1 MNKTQLIEAIAQDTT
16 LTKAEATRALNAM
29 TDAITVALV
38 EGDTVQL
45 TGFGCFLVRER
56 VARTG
61 RNPQTGEAIQIAA
74 SKVVAFKAGKVLKEK
89 VNK

>member
-1 MNKTQLIEAIAQDTT
+1 MNKTQLIEAIAQEAT
-16 LTKAEATRALNAM
+16 LTKAEATGALNAM
-29 TDAITVALV
+29 TDAITSVLV

-45 TGFGCFLVRER
+45 TGFGRFLVRER

-61 RNPQTGEAIQIAA
+61 RNPQTGEAMQIAG
-74 SKVVAFKAGKVLKEK
+74 SKVATFKMGKVLKEK

>member
-29 TDAITVALV
+29 TDAITLALAG
-38 EGDTVQL
+38 GDTVQL

-61 RNPQTGEAIQIAA
+61 RNPQTGEVIQIAA
-74 SKVVAFKAGKVLKEK
+74 SKVTAFKVGKALKEK

>member
-1 MNKTQLIEAIAQDTT
+1 MNKTQLIESIAQHAT
-16 LTKAEATRALNAM
+16 LTKAEVTRALNAM
-29 TDAITVALV
+29 TDAITLALV

-45 TGFGCFLVRER
+45 TGFGRFLVRER

-61 RNPQTGEAIQIAA
+61 RNPQTGKAMQIAG
-74 SKVVAFKAGKVLKEK
+74 SKVATFKVGKVLKEK